1 MTMMFGRKKRPSQ
14 LEGGQA
20 PDRIAQMG
28 AADDDDDIIELI
40 DIIEIPEDH
49 EAEDDLLGLSDV
61 AMDADYPSGAS
72 PGEMDDSTMAAI
84 LENEQAEIQAEILE
98 VDTDPDS
105 DVFLTS
111 LQERATAQGREFEP
125 VPFEESAF
133 DDAESV
139 EGEDLETE
147 ETLLEEA
154 DTDQLISELMGSQH
168 DEETE
173 EGAVLVE
180 EYEETIEQPT
190 LGEEDHDVFK
200 DWDTTEVLTDLAVE
214 REPAGQESDEGLIQ
228 LLEGTFGQDLAPAAE
243 RLEMPVEEVG
253 TTSVAVEQVLEDEA
267 PVSAY
272 QEEPDVDLMETA
284 AAMPAE
290 ARLVAETQD
299 AAADV
304 DDATVM
310 PHVPFTLAT
319 SSVFAVIEPVFTITS
334 TSPVLDDSMT
344 LEEEILFATRTGDEV
359 VEGVSQLEIPSFA
372 APGVSPSEGDPL
384 SVEDSVPENVLNLD
398 TFLPIAAAR
407 PTLSTAELDL
417 LDLVEDLE
425 TRLLASLQVGGGPDR
440 HEVVGSSVK
449 EELEEL
455 RRLIDHIDATDD
467 FRL

>member
-14 LEGGQA
+14 REGSQA
-20 PDRIAQMG
+20 PNRIAQMG

-61 AMDADYPSGAS
+61 AMDADYPSGVS
-72 PGEMDDSTMAAI
+72 SGEMDDSAMVAI
-84 LENEQAEIQAEILE
+84 LEDDQAEIRAEILE
-98 VDTDPDS
+98 VDTDPGS

-111 LQERATAQGREFEP
+111 LQERSTAQGREFEP
-125 VPFEESAF
+125 VRFDQNAF
-133 DDAESV
+133 DDAESF
-139 EGEDLETE
+139 ESEDLDPD

-154 DTDQLISELMGSQH
+154 DTDQLISELMASQH

-180 EYEETIEQPT
+180 EYEEAIEQPT
-190 LGEEDHDVFK
+190 LGEGDHDVFK

-228 LLEGTFGQDLAPAAE
+228 LSEGIFGQDMAPAAE
-243 RLEMPVEEVG
+243 MLEMPVEEVG
-253 TTSVAVEQVLEDEA
+253 TTPVAVEQVLEDEA

-272 QEEPDVDLMETA
+272 QDEPDVDLMETA
-284 AAMPAE
+284 AEMSAV
-290 ARLVAETQD
+290 ARLVAETQE
-299 AAADV
+299 AAVDV
-304 DDATVM
+304 DDATIV

-319 SSVFAVIEPVFTITS
+319 SSVFAVTEPLFTITA

-344 LEEEILFATRTGDEV
+344 IEEEILFAIRTGDEA
-359 VEGVSQLEIPSFA
+359 VEGVIQSEIPSFA
-372 APGVSPSEGDPL
+372 VLGVSPSEEEPL
-384 SVEDSVPENVLNLD
+384 SGEDSVPENVLNLD

-407 PTLSTAELDL
+407 PTVSTSELDL
-417 LDLVEDLE
+417 IDLVGDLE

-440 HEVVGSSVK
+440 HRVVGSSVK
-449 EELEEL
+449 DELEDL
-455 RRLIDHIDATDD
+455 RRLIDHIDATDE